1 MGSSPTEVLAR
12 DKVYLSARVAADCD
26 LAIYQGEILPSV
38 FSYWAVASLVFTMY
52 RVHKIL
58 SDERHW
64 GLMFPRVKNKQPSMD
79 VRPYGDTYFKTVIVS
94 KKFVNRLCQLNY
106 F

>member
-38 FSYWAVASLVFTMY
+38 FSYWAVA
-52 RVHKIL
+52 IL
-58 SDERHW
+58 
-64 GLMFPRVKNKQPSMD
+64 PV
-79 VRPYGDTYFKTVIVS
+79 
-94 KKFVNRLCQLNY
+94 
-106 F
+106 